1 MAVTRTGSP
10 CVDPSRRQYVDPLPQ
25 RQARPLVLVLLTKK
39 WEACVP
45 YIQLLCVGGALYPLS
60 LIHLNAL
67 AAQGRSDLFLRL
79 EIIKKVVLAISVAVT
94 FRYGVKGLLIG
105 EIGVSTIS
113 CCLNSYYSVRLIG
126 YSWKEQILDL

>member
-60 LIHLNAL
+60 LTHLNAL
-67 AAQGRSDLFLRL
+67 AAQGRSDLYLRL
-79 EIIKKVVLAISVAVT
+79 EIIKKAFVVGAVAVT
-94 FRYGVKGLLIG
+94 FRHGVKGLLIG
-105 EIGVSTIS
+105 DIV
-113 CCLNSYYSVRLIG
+113 V
-126 YSWKEQILDL
+126 